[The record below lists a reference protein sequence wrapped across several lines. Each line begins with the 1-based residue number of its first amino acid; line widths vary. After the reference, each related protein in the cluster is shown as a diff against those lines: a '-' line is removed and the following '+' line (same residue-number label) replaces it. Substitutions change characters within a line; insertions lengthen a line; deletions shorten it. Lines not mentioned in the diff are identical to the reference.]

1 MKRLVI
7 GPEFLVAVGQ
17 HRATLLG
24 TFCLPSFDGLPPSET
39 ILAASSG
46 EVLQRLAA
54 PSKASAPK
62 KSQN

>member
-1 MKRLVI
+1 MKCPAI
-7 GPEFLVAVGQ
+7 GPEFPVAVGQ
-17 HRATLLG
+17 HNATHLG
-24 TFCLPSFDGLPPSET
+24 CFCLPSFDWLPPSET